1 MCSTGGVGCGT
12 QSSELWRCSGGCNI
26 ELRGHGYDLGQYSW
40 HCSVGL
46 LMPPADLKV
55 GRLALCLHRCRLHM
69 IDLMTDMQS
78 WVVIA
83 VAVVVGTGSGSRSD
97 SRRGG
102 GGGGDGDGGGKTAT
116 KQQQQL

>member
-1 MCSTGGVGCGT
+1 MLGWATNATGRFESWKTGAVLTSVSTAHDRPDDGHAIVG
-12 QSSELWRCSGGCNI
+12 
-26 ELRGHGYDLGQYSW
+26 
-40 HCSVGL
+40 
-46 LMPPADLKV
+46 
-55 GRLALCLHRCRLHM
+55 
-69 IDLMTDMQS
+69 
-78 WVVIA
+78 VVIA